1 MRVLSFALAF
11 LCGVALSAISVAPVW
26 ADGQWQAAGRLDA
39 ARSGLAAVVLDGT
52 LYAAGG
58 AGLTEPRNE
67 FESYDAEL
75 DRWFPETPLPTGLER
90 FGMAV
95 IDDRIYAAGGYARGE
110 LGGVSP
116 SPAMWSWSPSSRVWQ
131 SEAPMP
137 APRADLALVAVD
149 GRLYAMGGLYDDE
162 SVFVFDPE
170 AREWSSF
177 EAPEGVNRAG
187 SSIIALGQEIIIAGG
202 VRDGQTSDRV
212 DIYDVQAEVW
222 RRGPDLPQPR
232 SGAAIAPDA
241 DGRVHLFGGRGG
253 ARDVTLDLHSHW
265 HPAETGWSEDAALP
279 SPRTNAAAAAI
290 DGVIYV
296 VGGGSGGGF
305 FAPFTALD
313 STDIF
318 RSGAD

>member
-1 MRVLSFALAF
+1 MAVRDVRVTR
-11 LCGVALSAISVAPVW
+11 P
-26 ADGQWQAAGRLDA
+26 
-39 ARSGLAAVVLDGT
+39 AVVEGAQDPSS
-52 LYAAGG
+52 AA
-58 AGLTEPRNE
+58 AT
-67 FESYDAEL
+67 A
-75 DRWFPETPLPTGLER
+75 PT
-90 FGMAV
+90 A
-95 IDDRIYAAGGYARGE
+95 
-110 LGGVSP
+110 VSP
-116 SPAMWSWSPSSRVWQ
+116 SNPARWV
-131 SEAPMP
+131 
-137 APRADLALVAVD
+137 
-149 GRLYAMGGLYDDE
+149 G
-162 SVFVFDPE
+162 SVTLRF
-170 AREWSSF
+170 
-177 EAPEGVNRAG
+177 
-187 SSIIALGQEIIIAGG
+187 AGG

-253 ARDVTLDLHSHW
+253 AREVTLDLHSHW